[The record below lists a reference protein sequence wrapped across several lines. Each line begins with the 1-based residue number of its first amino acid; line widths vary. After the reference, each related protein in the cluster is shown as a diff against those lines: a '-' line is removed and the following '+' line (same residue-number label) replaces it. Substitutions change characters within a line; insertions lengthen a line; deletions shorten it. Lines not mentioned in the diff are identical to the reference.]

1 MEVVHMR
8 TDNELWEMQG
18 KTVLVTGD
26 TGGLGY
32 ETARALGRRGARVII
47 TGRRTRGE
55 DAAMAIERESGSVA
69 STSSG
74 GKRPTATRRPSR

>member
-1 MEVVHMR
+1 
-8 TDNELWEMQG
+8 MQG

-47 TGRRTRGE
+47 TGRNRTRGE